1 MSIST
6 RSGLRAAAIA
16 SPSSALP
23 ASMVSYPFTWSTSR
37 TSFMFFSL
45 SSTIRIRLIDS
56 PRACGPRR
64 CAVTPHRYRECERGA
79 LARLAFH
86 PDAAA
91 VQLDELL
98 GQRQAESGAFLLLR
112 VIAPDLAELLEHGL
126 MIFGRDADPGVAD
139 RDLEPAG
146 IAMRRYVDAAAVGRE
161 LDRVGQEV
169 DEDLLHL
176 ALVGLNVAQRRIDAH
191 LQSDIVPL
199 RTLAHQRHRIGERR
213 SDIECRQVEL
223 HPARLD
229 LRQVEDVVD
238 ESQQVLARRIDVVQV
253 IRLLLV
259 HLAKEFLL
267 QHLRKADDRVQRR
280 AKLMRH
286 VGEEL

>member
-1 MSIST
+1 MSIRT

-79 LARLAFH
+79 FARLAFD

-98 GQRQAESGAFLLLR
+98 GQRQTESGALLLLR

-146 IAMRRYVDAAAVGRE
+146 IAMRRYVDAAAVGRD
-161 LDRVGQEV
+161 LDRVGQQV

-176 ALVGLNVAQRRIDAH
+176 ALVGLHLAQPLSDAH
-191 LQSDIVPL
+191 AQCNIVTL
-199 RTLAHQRHRIGERR
+199 IALAHQRHRIGECR

-229 LRQVEDVVD
+229 LRQVEDVV
-238 ESQQVLARRIDVVQV
+238 
-253 IRLLLV
+253 
-259 HLAKEFLL
+259 
-267 QHLRKADDRVQRR
+267 
-280 AKLMRH
+280 
-286 VGEEL
+286 